1 MTSGHMASRH
11 SPKPNVI
18 YSMLSLKSYAQKVSK
33 SQMSRFQNLHMF
45 CSLSLSFSPSLS
57 LSLSLSLSVAF
68 YSLFSFAIPFATFLF
83 IFAAP
88 CDRGSLARN
97 FRRLVDL
104 RVFFAEF
111 SQKQFFAKSAEE
123 RSGL

>member
-45 CSLSLSFSPSLS
+45 CSLSLFLS
-57 LSLSLSLSVAF
+57 LSLALPLSISLGGV
-68 YSLFSFAIPFATFLF
+68 LFTVLFRHPFRDVPFHF
-83 IFAAP
+83 
-88 CDRGSLARN
+88 CGSM
-97 FRRLVDL
+97 
-104 RVFFAEF
+104 
-111 SQKQFFAKSAEE
+111 
-123 RSGL
+123 